1 MTLYPCPPGG
11 GEEAHSTAARGLP
24 HCGAERG
31 GDAVP
36 GMAPGGAAPEPGET
50 CGDGSHSVAHPAT
63 RQQLARSSE
72 LGGSGVAAGVC
83 VLCQR
88 PTVLALWEV
97 GEPPGS
103 SELVTEETQA
113 AHPSSSEA
121 KPALRGSSC

>member
-1 MTLYPCPPGG
+1 M
-11 GEEAHSTAARGLP
+11 
-24 HCGAERG
+24 
-31 GDAVP
+31 
-36 GMAPGGAAPEPGET
+36 
-50 CGDGSHSVAHPAT
+50 
-63 RQQLARSSE
+63 
-72 LGGSGVAAGVC
+72 AAGVC